1 MNKKKVMYV
10 VHGHPAL
17 VPGGSEG
24 YALEV
29 YEAMKRSKGFEP
41 IMLARNGPPHAVTYD
56 RDRTGSAL
64 VSDDPN
70 QLLFLTDASDYEWF
84 LGSPAKKFPLTKY
97 FAEVLTSQNPD
108 VVHFQHTLFLGYQ
121 AIRTTRRVL
130 PDAAIVYTLHEY
142 LPICHRFGQMIRTKD
157 DELCEEESPRRC
169 HECYPSIRPHEF
181 HLRKRFVQASF
192 DEVDLFLSP
201 SMFLR
206 QRYIEWGLPAEKIV
220 HENNGRRPNQPLPE
234 TDRRE
239 RTRLAFF
246 GNLSHFKGL
255 NVLLKAMAILDETA
269 PDVRLWLHGANLD
282 VQDKKFR
289 TEFGEL
295 LDQAGENVTMV
306 GRYRPQELARLMS
319 EIDWVVIP
327 SIWWENSPLV
337 IQEAFG
343 HGRPVI
349 CSNVGGMAEKVIAGV
364 NGLHFRVGDHVSLAQ
379 TIERAVADSQTWE
392 TLRAG
397 IPEVYRV
404 DEHVERLEEI
414 YSQVLRTRTPEDR
427 AEASAQM
434 RRPSSEPIGTG

>member
-1 MNKKKVMYV
+1 MTTKKVMYV
-10 VHGHPAL
+10 VHGHPAM

-24 YALEV
+24 YALEL
-29 YEAMKRSKGFEP
+29 YEAMKASPRFEP
-41 IMLARNGPPHAVTYD
+41 VMLARNGPPHAVTYE

-64 VSDDPN
+64 IGDDPN
-70 QLLFLTDASDYEWF
+70 QLLFLTDASDYDWF
-84 LGSPAKKFPLTKY
+84 FGSPAKKVPLTKY
-97 FAEVLTSQNPD
+97 YSEVLRSERPD

-121 AIRTTRRVL
+121 AIRATRRVL

-142 LPICHRFGQMIRTKD
+142 LPICHRFGQMVRTKE

-181 HLRKRFVQASF
+181 HLRKRFVQACF

-201 SMFLR
+201 SRFLR
-206 QRYIEWGLPAEKIV
+206 QRYIEWGLPPEKIV
-220 HENNGRRPNQPLPE
+220 HENNGRRAIVPLRE
-234 TDRRE
+234 ADRAK

-255 NVLLKAMAILDETA
+255 NVLLKAMAILRNTA

-282 VQDKKFR
+282 VQDEKFR
-289 TEFGEL
+289 TEFGQL
-295 LDQAGENVTMV
+295 LENAGENVMMV
-306 GRYRPQELARLMS
+306 GRYRPEELPRLMS

-349 CSNVGGMAEKVIAGV
+349 CGNIGGMAEKVTDGV
-364 NGLHFRVGDHVSLAQ
+364 NGLHFRVGDYVSLAQ
-379 TIERAVADSQTWE
+379 TVEHAVDNPGTWE
-392 TLRAG
+392 GLRAG
-397 IPEVYRV
+397 IPDVYGV
-404 DEHVERLEEI
+404 QEHVRTLEDI
-414 YSQVLRTRTPEDR
+414 YDRIIAGRVADEPAPASFQV
-427 AEASAQM
+427 Q
-434 RRPSSEPIGTG
+434 